1 MLSSSSYYRLLSS
14 LFCIAF
20 LVLAGCCEAKIKL
33 PNGLV
38 VKAIIAFGDS
48 IVDQGM
54 NNNLSTM
61 IKTNFPPYGQD
72 FMGGQHT
79 GRYSNGK
86 TPPDL
91 VAEEL
96 GIKEL
101 VPAYLDPHL
110 QPEDI
115 KTGVSFASGASG
127 YDPQTAALMSV
138 IPLSEQLKYFKE
150 YLGRLNGLVG
160 EKEAK
165 YIINN
170 TLFMVVSGSDD
181 LANTYFTIGIRRYQY
196 DINAYTDLVVEGAS
210 NFLQE
215 LYSLGARRIGFFGIP
230 PIGCLPSQRT
240 LAGGSERECVESYN
254 QAAQL
259 ANAKFSAEIKILSKK
274 LPNSKLIF
282 VDIYE
287 DFLDMIKNPAKY
299 GFEVVNLGCC
309 GTGTVE
315 VTMLCNKLSGTCP
328 DRNKYLF
335 WDSYHPTEKGYRII
349 VNQIIT
355 KYINSFT

>member
-1 MLSSSSYYRLLSS
+1 M
-14 LFCIAF
+14 
-20 LVLAGCCEAKIKL
+20 K
-33 PNGLV
+33 
-38 VKAIIAFGDS
+38 
-48 IVDQGM
+48 
-54 NNNLSTM
+54 
-61 IKTNFPPYGQD
+61 
-72 FMGGQHT
+72 
-79 GRYSNGK
+79 
-86 TPPDL
+86 
-91 VAEEL
+91 
-96 GIKEL
+96 
-101 VPAYLDPHL
+101 
-110 QPEDI
+110 
-115 KTGVSFASGASG
+115 
-127 YDPQTAALMSV
+127 
-138 IPLSEQLKYFKE
+138 
-150 YLGRLNGLVG
+150 
-160 EKEAK
+160 
-165 YIINN
+165 
-170 TLFMVVSGSDD
+170 
-181 LANTYFTIGIRRYQY
+181 
-196 DINAYTDLVVEGAS
+196 
-210 NFLQE
+210 E

-259 ANAKFSAEIKILSKK
+259 ANAKFSAQIKILSKK

-282 VDIYE
+282 IDIYE

-355 KYINSFT
+355 KYISSFT